1 MQNFKKRMFI
11 FSTLTIGISILW
23 FLLGTTANFQRGI
36 DLVTT
41 IKFAVIWVP
50 AILLFLIPLII
61 IKSRKG
67 TAFQIL
73 IWPLIIA
80 HFFLAIQLFK
90 SVEIEGWLINGVS
103 SEPVKTT
110 SDGLLDYR
118 LELIN
123 LYQKNSRV
131 RLFIHDNSTGQD
143 IYIPIDAEASEVQR
157 EWVGEGEMWQWS
169 SLSGI
174 TDNNHRQL
182 SVWRMEPLPQL
193 EFLID
198 IEDVISTRLTQ

>member
-1 MQNFKKRMFI
+1 MQSFKKRMFI
-11 FSTLTIGISILW
+11 FSTLMIGISIVW
-23 FLLGTTANFQRGI
+23 FLFGTTANFKRGI

-50 AILLFLIPLII
+50 AILLFLVPLII
-61 IKSRKG
+61 IKSRKR
-67 TAFQIL
+67 TAFQFL

-90 SVEIEGWLINGVS
+90 SVELEGWLINGIS

-123 LYQKNSRV
+123 LYQKNSHV
-131 RLFIHDNSTGQD
+131 RLFIHDNRTGQD

-157 EWVGEGEMWQWS
+157 EWVGEGEMWSWS
-169 SLSGI
+169 SLSGM
-174 TDNNHRQL
+174 TDNNHWEL
-182 SVWRMEPLPQL
+182 SVWRIAPMPQL

-198 IEDVISTRLTQ
+198 IKEANSTRLTD